1 MHTMVQ
7 HMHDICA
14 IHIRWNSVQGH
25 PEVACGKIVRVKV
38 RARDREWIFHFPLK
52 K

>member
-1 MHTMVQ
+1 MHAYMVQ

-25 PEVACGKIVRVKV
+25 PEVAHGKIVRV